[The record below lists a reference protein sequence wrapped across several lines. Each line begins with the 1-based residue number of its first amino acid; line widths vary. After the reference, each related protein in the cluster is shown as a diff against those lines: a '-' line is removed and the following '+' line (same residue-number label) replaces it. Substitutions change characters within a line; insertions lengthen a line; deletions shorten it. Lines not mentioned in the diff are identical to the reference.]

1 MKQLKHIFERIITER
16 NLDNTSESLNYE
28 KLSDTE
34 NFYTLEG
41 INKENGD
48 EEKYLIYN
56 CSNND
61 LKFNSKNYSQ
71 KISDD
76 VSYIPIMIFKNWD
89 DEINQFF
96 DCRATLN
103 AKNKMMLNHYFN
115 NKLSLYTEMCDEI
128 MLNIDDSANFN
139 EYILND
145 YIDETPKG
153 YIYNLSLL
161 ELKKLYNI
169 TGTELFKSNIRKG
182 LEHDKNVNEIK
193 KSFRNYLFT
202 YIYKKLENII
212 DSEKLKSIK
221 EEFNL
226 NEEIIRFYSPK
237 YFWFCH
243 NGITIFSYDKKSIDR
258 SGEFIKLNP
267 KKVSVINGA
276 QTLTNFYL
284 ELENAKKSIPE
295 IFKAFEIDLN
305 NFSEIDYLNEAC
317 NKTMVKTIFIQ
328 GEEEFIKPITCGLNT
343 QVPILEEHILADS
356 EIVYKLNLL
365 LKKIRIEI
373 LKEGSHPIYGEGLNV
388 LEFTKK
394 YLIIKLQ
401 PGKSKNLRKTE
412 IKNLLES
419 AYDDISKNEKFYL
432 DSFNLLVEL
441 DFWWKDT
448 KKERDTLYKE
458 DKQIVL
464 NSYGKNYFGSY
475 MIYKS
480 EFQKDLFENIEEC
493 FDLQYRD
500 FINEFSNSSQNLSL
514 SDFKTDSLFNRFKVE
529 NDINQKKASNCTIK
543 LDDLKEYLEKNIK
556 SPYSV
561 KNVISDYL
569 ETTGENIPYFRV
581 ITRTNEKCNE
591 AFPFPNSCFNELFAD
606 DKPIEFDNSM
616 FKKEIIKQFPV
627 FIIEKDSMS
636 DKIYQVKFIKN
647 FSFSNYL
654 FDAKE
659 VFQLTTRAFEKG
671 DPLLFPK
678 VSSKKSFHVR
688 PKAANADDT
697 FEFTNGERITKRT
710 FWANKN
716 TVEKII
722 NQEYYKKK

>member
-61 LKFNSKNYSQ
+61 LKFNFTNYSQ

-145 YIDETPKG
+145 HIDETPKG

-202 YIYKKLENII
+202 YIYNKLENII

-226 NEEIIRFYSPK
+226 NEEIIHFYSPK

-295 IFKAFEIDLN
+295 IFKAFEIELN
-305 NFSEIDYLNEAC
+305 NFSVIDYLNEAC

-365 LKKIRIEI
+365 LKKTRIEI

-394 YLIIKLQ
+394 YLMIKLQ
-401 PGKSKNLRKTE
+401 PGKSKNLRKAE
-412 IKNLLES
+412 INSLLEK
-419 AYDDISKNEKFYL
+419 AYVDISANEKFYL
-432 DSFNLLVEL
+432 NSFNLLVEL

-448 KKERDTLYKE
+448 KKERDALYKE

-480 EFQKDLFENIEEC
+480 EFQKDLFDNIEEC

-500 FINEFSNSSQNLSL
+500 FINDFSNTLQHLSL
-514 SDFKTDSLFNRFKVE
+514 SDFKTDLLFNKFREE
-529 NDINQKKASNCTIK
+529 NDTNQKKVSNYTIE

-569 ETTGENIPYFRV
+569 ETKGENIPYFRV

-591 AFPFPNSCFNELFAD
+591 AFPFPNSCFNELFSD

-616 FKKEIIKQFPV
+616 FKNEIVKQFPI
-627 FIIEKDSMS
+627 FIIERNSKSN
-636 DKIYQVKFIKN
+636 KINQVRFIKN
-647 FSFSNYL
+647 FTFKEYLSN
-654 FDAKE
+654 AKE
-659 VFQLTTRAFEKG
+659 VFEQTISAFEKG
-671 DPLLFPK
+671 DPLLLPK
-678 VSSKKSFHVR
+678 VSSKKYFHVR
-688 PKAANADDT
+688 PKAINADDT

-710 FWANKN
+710 FWANKD
-716 TVEKII
+716 TVDQII
-722 NQEYYKKK
+722 NKKIL